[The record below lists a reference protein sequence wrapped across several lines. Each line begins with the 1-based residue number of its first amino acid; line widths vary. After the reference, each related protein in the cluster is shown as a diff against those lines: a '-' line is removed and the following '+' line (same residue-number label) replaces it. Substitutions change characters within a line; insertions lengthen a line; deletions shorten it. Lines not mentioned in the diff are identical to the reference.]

1 MQEQQTVEV
10 IYGINPVKEALR
22 AGMPIERA
30 YTCKAQGAVLPL
42 IGQLKA
48 MKVPILEVD
57 EKRMSFL
64 YHRRQLRAVPA
75 GKGGGRTPDQL
86 FTADLSAS
94 AGAGAAV

>member
-64 YHRRQLRAVPA
+64 CP
-75 GKGGGRTPDQL
+75 
-86 FTADLSAS
+86 
-94 AGAGAAV
+94 

>member
-48 MKVPILEVD
+48 LKVPILEVD

-64 YHRRQLRAVPA
+64 CPKEEGRMWRWKTCCAWRPERA
-75 GKGGGRTPDQL
+75 KTR
-86 FTADLSAS
+86 
-94 AGAGAAV
+94 